1 MSEYFCPNCGA
12 DLEDQYGFDPDK
24 GVWTC
29 TNCGETL
36 YGDDVAETMEQFD
49 GVVWYCDSCGAV
61 LNKQSGFYDSCG
73 TWYCTEC
80 GHANHIS
87 EDEIYESEEDYQNS
101 QKEYECPHCGSKLN
115 DQYSFDSDSDTHI
128 CTWCDTHL
136 YKDDDEYKV
145 QYRCPFCDAILNEQW
160 GFDENLYYTCD
171 ECGKELYLSDNE
183 YIIESDD
190 SDSDDDDNIGND
202 GSSDYSNSSS
212 QESEHSS
219 SYYEEQHRQDELRRY
234 AQEQKRQE
242 TERIK
247 REKKK
252 AFRKKHWKG
261 ILITVL
267 LIVAALFGGY
277 KYWEYSKLIPVGVA
291 VESLIGK
298 DYKSATEILKR
309 SGFTNIHTSPLYD
322 LEYENR
328 NDDGLTVQ
336 ISIADN
342 DSFNAEDKY
351 AYDSRIVIE
360 YHSIARRSVPISA
373 KQAKGEQYQDI
384 FEQLENAGFGNIIV
398 SVDYDLITGWINGA
412 GEVESISINGDAAFE
427 QDSQYAVDAKIEIVY
442 HDFKKNNPNK

>member
-1 MSEYFCPNCGA
+1 MALS
-12 DLEDQYGFDPDK
+12 
-24 GVWTC
+24 VR
-29 TNCGETL
+29 
-36 YGDDVAETMEQFD
+36 
-49 GVVWYCDSCGAV
+49 
-61 LNKQSGFYDSCG
+61 
-73 TWYCTEC
+73 
-80 GHANHIS
+80 
-87 EDEIYESEEDYQNS
+87 
-101 QKEYECPHCGSKLN
+101 KL
-115 DQYSFDSDSDTHI
+115 
-128 CTWCDTHL
+128 
-136 YKDDDEYKV
+136 
-145 QYRCPFCDAILNEQW
+145 
-160 GFDENLYYTCD
+160 
-171 ECGKELYLSDNE
+171 
-183 YIIESDD
+183 
-190 SDSDDDDNIGND
+190 
-202 GSSDYSNSSS
+202 
-212 QESEHSS
+212 
-219 SYYEEQHRQDELRRY
+219 
-234 AQEQKRQE
+234 KR
-242 TERIK
+242 
-247 REKKK
+247 
-252 AFRKKHWKG
+252 KG

-342 DSFNAEDKY
+342 ESFNAEDKY
-351 AYDSRIVIE
+351 AYDSRVVIE

-373 KQAKGEQYQDI
+373 KQVKGEQYQDI
-384 FEQLENAGFGNIIV
+384 VEQLENAGFGNIVV